1 MLSRRVSVFAFKQRL
16 NLRRFSTKDDG
27 DNLFRSRS
35 QAMTASMVSGRANPV
50 QFVRAREGKG
60 TVMNYGMRRRSPE
73 RKNQTNKEIESR
85 RQLAP
90 GTDRPLPEAQT
101 FSLPSSSFN
110 ASSWVSSGVAPPLA
124 GRNAA
129 GVGEGYAGRTIERK
143 PTALI
148 LPGQGSQYVTMAH
161 DLYNE
166 YSTAREVWEEAEYYL
181 SSFIEGHP
189 VAVAPDHPMRDA
201 FEQQLLRGQA
211 LDRLVS
217 PPGLNR
223 RPGWF
228 TDMVFGGSQL
238 ELTRP
243 ENAMPAIL
251 TVTLSFMRVL
261 RREFGVD
268 LIKDHIHWAAGH
280 GSGVFASLI
289 ATRSLLFC
297 DALRAVRYRGL
308 EIARCL
314 EQHPVL
320 FPEGCERPASI
331 FETWGFANISSGKG
345 GQLEFATE
353 ETAKDGTQKAH
364 WRGTQVSAVVL
375 RPGMLDR
382 ALQEVQALQRQIE
395 QGAVPGIA
403 PQEFVATANV
413 NSQVQIVLA
422 GTTVGVNYA
431 CDRLTF
437 RGMGARAVN
446 LPVSGPYH
454 TSFVNDAAHAYGQVV
469 DVLPIQPPS
478 PSMRLISSVDGRE
491 VKTVDDIRHDLRI
504 SLNTPVCWLKTID
517 TLVSQGVKR
526 FVCLG
531 PGRTIAQQLSRELG
545 LREQARVK
553 AAGPHAL
560 ARRGTL
566 DEETSEFEVWSIATA
581 EGLHQ
586 LVSAVRG
593 LSPASDPERFVP

>member
-1 MLSRRVSVFAFKQRL
+1 MLPRRVPVFVPGQRLSRRHY
-16 NLRRFSTKDDG
+16 STRDDDH
-27 DNLFRSRS
+27 DNQGPRRS

-60 TVMNYGMRRRSPE
+60 AVMNYGMRRRSPA
-73 RKNQTNKEIESR
+73 RRNEISDEVESR

-90 GTDRPLPEAQT
+90 GARRPLPEAQT

-129 GVGEGYAGRTIERK
+129 GVGEGYAGRSIERK

-148 LPGQGSQYVTMAH
+148 LPGQGSQHVTMAH

-166 YSTAREVWEEAEYYL
+166 YKAAREVWEEAEYHL
-181 SSFIEGHP
+181 SSFFQGKP
-189 VAVAPDHPMRDA
+189 VQGAPDHPLRDA
-201 FEQQLLRGQA
+201 FEQQLLQGQA
-211 LDRLVS
+211 LDRHVR
-217 PPGLNR
+217 PPGANR
-223 RPGWF
+223 SPGWF

-280 GSGVFASLI
+280 GSGVYGSLI
-289 ATRSLLFC
+289 ATKSLLFC

-308 EIARCL
+308 EAARCL
-314 EQHPVL
+314 EHHPIL
-320 FPEGCERPASI
+320 FPEGCERPASM
-331 FETWGFANISSGKG
+331 FETWGFTNISSGKG
-345 GQLEFATE
+345 GQLHVTSDDV
-353 ETAKDGTQKAH
+353 TRDQPQKAH
-364 WRGTQVSAVVL
+364 WRGTQVSAIVL

-382 ALQEVQALQRQIE
+382 ALQEVQALQHEIE

-403 PQEFVATANV
+403 PQEFVATANI

-431 CDRLTF
+431 CDRLNF
-437 RGMGARAVN
+437 RGIGARAVN

-454 TSFVNDAAHAYGQVV
+454 TSFVDEAAHAYGRVV
-469 DVLPIQPPS
+469 DVLPIEPPS
-478 PSMRLISSVDGRE
+478 SSMRLISSVDGRE
-491 VKTVDDIRHDLRI
+491 IKTVDELRHDLRI
-504 SLNTPVCWLKTID
+504 ALNKPVCWLKTID

-560 ARRGTL
+560 ARKGTL
-566 DEETSEFEVWSIATA
+566 DEEASEFEVWSIATA
-581 EGLHQ
+581 EGLNQ

-593 LSPASDPERFVP
+593 LSPAPPP

>member
-1 MLSRRVSVFAFKQRL
+1 
-16 NLRRFSTKDDG
+16 
-27 DNLFRSRS
+27 
-35 QAMTASMVSGRANPV
+35 
-50 QFVRAREGKG
+50 
-60 TVMNYGMRRRSPE
+60 
-73 RKNQTNKEIESR
+73 
-85 RQLAP
+85 
-90 GTDRPLPEAQT
+90 
-101 FSLPSSSFN
+101 
-110 ASSWVSSGVAPPLA
+110 
-124 GRNAA
+124 
-129 GVGEGYAGRTIERK
+129 
-143 PTALI
+143 
-148 LPGQGSQYVTMAH
+148 MAH

-166 YSTAREVWEEAEYYL
+166 FSTAREVWEEAEYHL
-181 SSFIEGHP
+181 SSFFEGKP
-189 VAVAPDHPMRDA
+189 VKGAPDHSMRDA
-201 FEQQLLRGQA
+201 FERQLLQGQT
-211 LDRLVS
+211 LDRLVH
-217 PPGLNR
+217 PGANR
-223 RPGWF
+223 KPGWF
-228 TDMVFGGSQL
+228 TNLVFGGSQL

-280 GSGVFASLI
+280 GSGVYASLI
-289 ATRSLLFC
+289 ATGSLLFC

-308 EIARCL
+308 EAARCL

-320 FPEGCERPASI
+320 FPKGCERPASI
-331 FETWGFANISSGKG
+331 FETWGFANVSSGKG
-345 GQLEFATE
+345 GQLELATE
-353 ETAKDGTQKAH
+353 DAAKDESQKAH

-382 ALQEVQALQRQIE
+382 ALQEVESLQQEIE

-403 PQEFVATANV
+403 PQEFVAVANI

-431 CDRLTF
+431 CDRLNF
-437 RGMGARAVN
+437 RGIGARAVN

-454 TSFVNDAAHAYGQVV
+454 TSFVDEAAQAYGHVV

-478 PSMRLISSVDGRE
+478 PSMRLISSVDGHE
-491 VKTVDDIRHDLRI
+491 IKTVSDLRHDLRVA
-504 SLNTPVCWLKTID
+504 LNAPIRWLKTID

-560 ARRGTL
+560 ARKGTL
-566 DEETSEFEVWSIATA
+566 DEEASEFEVWSIATTD
-581 EGLHQ
+581 GLNQ
-586 LVSAVRG
+586 LVSAQYEKVGFYFAVQEGGNFDIDYSVMSPSNRVILEGEKSSQEDFVFTGNEMGEYRFCFHNQHVSHAEKLAKLLREQSTPVEDSMSNIDSDFTSIERTLRYFRMRENQGYSLVELTRFIEGLFIISISLGQVYIVRLLFNRG
-593 LSPASDPERFVP
+593 SSSRFRV

>member
-1 MLSRRVSVFAFKQRL
+1 
-16 NLRRFSTKDDG
+16 
-27 DNLFRSRS
+27 
-35 QAMTASMVSGRANPV
+35 MVSGRANPV

-60 TVMNYGMRRRSPE
+60 AVMNYGMRRRSPE
-73 RKNQTNKEIESR
+73 RRNQTNKQIESR

-90 GTDRPLPEAQT
+90 GTGKPLPEAQT

-129 GVGEGYAGRTIERK
+129 GVGEGYAGRSIERK

-166 YSTAREVWEEAEYYL
+166 FSTAREVWEEAEYHL
-181 SSFIEGHP
+181 SSFFEGKP
-189 VAVAPDHPMRDA
+189 VKGAPDHPMREA
-201 FEQQLLRGQA
+201 FEQQLLQGQA
-211 LDRLVS
+211 LDRLVN
-217 PPGLNR
+217 PGANR
-223 RPGWF
+223 TPGWF
-228 TDMVFGGSQL
+228 TNMVFSGSQL

-280 GSGVFASLI
+280 DSGMYASLI

-308 EIARCL
+308 EAAHCL

-320 FPEGCERPASI
+320 FPKGCERPASI

-345 GQLEFATE
+345 GQLELNTD
-353 ETAKDGTQKAH
+353 ETAKDKPQKTH

-382 ALQEVQALQRQIE
+382 ALHEVQVLQQEIE

-403 PQEFVATANV
+403 PQEFVAIANI

-431 CDRLTF
+431 CDRLSF
-437 RGMGARAVN
+437 RGIGARAVN

-454 TSFVNDAAHAYGQVV
+454 TSFVDEAAQAYGRVV

-478 PSMRLISSVDGRE
+478 PSMRLISSVDGHE
-491 VKTVDDIRHDLRI
+491 IKTVVDLRHDLRI
-504 SLNTPVCWLKTID
+504 ALNTPVCWLKTID

-560 ARRGTL
+560 ARKGTL
-566 DEETSEFEVWSIATA
+566 DEEASEFEVWSIATA
-581 EGLHQ
+581 EG
-586 LVSAVRG
+586 VRTKH
-593 LSPASDPERFVP
+593 